1 MGRRQ
6 KMFRMLFAQCMHQKQ
21 SAFTAVPPATE
32 SCGEA
37 AGHHAARPP
46 STVGLRSCAPASLP
60 GKPVPAL
67 RYPSSVPSSGS
78 SSGSSSGPLSGAMN
92 VPDSLA
98 PPDSGLGAPVASG
111 VSAP

>member
-21 SAFTAVPPATE
+21 PTFTAVPPPTE
-32 SCGEA
+32 SCDEA
-37 AGHHAARPP
+37 AGHHAARHP
-46 STVGLRSCAPASLP
+46 SIVGLSSCVPAPLS

-67 RYPSSVPSSGS
+67 RYPSSGPSSDS
-78 SSGSSSGPLSGAMN
+78 LSGAMN